1 MSETKT
7 EIKQALDEDERKRFL
22 ENYSAYELII
32 DMISYVPDK
41 KIQSEF
47 RDIILQFIID
57 NDIDLKQL

>member
-22 ENYSAYELII
+22 ENYSAYELV

-41 KIQSEF
+41 KTQSEF
-47 RDIILQFIID
+47 RNIVLQFVIE
-57 NDIDLKQL
+57 NYIDLKQL